1 MKAPCPPDT
10 YVGIAA
16 HLLPDVQFLAKASPP
31 SGIGLPMLCAHALE
45 CALKAYLSRDGED
58 KHVRTNEVR
67 HNLAKLW
74 TMASVDGLKIPTTPP
89 SWVGQL
95 SDLHKGPDYYLR
107 YSTKV
112 NGIASP
118 APATMI
124 DDLTELLELVRN
136 QLGSWRAAKESSLP
150 GTSALPASVAS
161 VVSSSVAVARIRN
174 APLTVA
180 GVELVL
186 PNLHAQILHA

>member
-1 MKAPCPPDT
+1 MGDLLVSEPIMGHAAILEGADAVNAPGPPDT

-16 HLLPDVQFLAKASPP
+16 HLLPDVQFLARASPP

-45 CALKAYLSRDGED
+45 CTLKAYLSRSGED
-58 KHVRTNEVR
+58 KHVRTSKVR

-74 TMASVDGLKIPTTPP
+74 TVASADGLQVPTTPP

-107 YSTKV
+107 YSTKA

-124 DDLTELLELVRN
+124 DDLTELLALVRD
-136 QLGSWRAAKESSLP
+136 QLNSWRAAKDACLS
-150 GTSALPASVAS
+150 
-161 VVSSSVAVARIRN
+161 
-174 APLTVA
+174 
-180 GVELVL
+180 
-186 PNLHAQILHA
+186 